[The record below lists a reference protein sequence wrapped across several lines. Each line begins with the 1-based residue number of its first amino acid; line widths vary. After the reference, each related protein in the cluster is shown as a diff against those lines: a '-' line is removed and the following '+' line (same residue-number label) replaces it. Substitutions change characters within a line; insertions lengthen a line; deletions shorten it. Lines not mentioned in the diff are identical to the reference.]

1 MKKGLLLGLSMFLFH
16 LISLGVGVTFQVD
29 MSNEAVSPL
38 GVHLAGSFADGN
50 GDGVIDNNLPNWNP
64 GGIPLIDNGNGV
76 WSVTIEL
83 IAGLYE
89 YKFVNGNDWSNP
101 EFFSSDEVC
110 SQWLNG
116 NRYISFNDSETA
128 LVIPIVCWNGCVACG
143 VGCIDPFN
151 PPTIPICLVTVDEWS
166 GKNHIIWEPVANT
179 AVQRI
184 VVFKESNVQ
193 DVFDVIGEVDFS
205 AEGAFEDVNSN
216 PQVQSNRYR
225 IGMKDSCGFVYEP
238 LDGIHKTIHLTTSTG
253 LGGNV
258 NLNWNAYE
266 GVVFDSYNIYRGS
279 SLGNMNLIATVAS
292 NVLSYTDINPSTEE
306 LNYMIEVVGVSCNP
320 NRSVIFSRSNIL
332 DLTALGLREE
342 NSRQISIYPN
352 PASSNLVV
360 ESEANCI
367 GSPMIIL
374 NSMGDVVGNV
384 IVTSTRTSLEIE
396 HLPCGL
402 YYLRIESLVR
412 PFQVMR

>member
-1 MKKGLLLGLSMFLFH
+1 MKKGLLFGLSMSLFH
-16 LISLGVGVTFQVD
+16 LISWGVEVTFQVE
-29 MSNEAVSPL
+29 MSNETVSPL

-50 GDGVIDNNLPNWNP
+50 GDGIIDNNLPNWNP
-64 GGIPLIDNGNGV
+64 GGIALNDNGNGV

-83 IAGLYE
+83 VAGLYE

-101 EFFSSDEVC
+101 EFFSSEEVC
-110 SQWLNG
+110 AQWLNG
-116 NRYISFNDSETA
+116 NRYVLFNESEPT
-128 LVIPIVCWNGCVACG
+128 LTIPLVCWNGCVACG

-166 GKNHIIWEPVANT
+166 GKNHIIWEPIANN

-225 IGMKDSCGFVYEP
+225 IGMKDSCGFVYAP
-238 LDGIHKTIHLTTSTG
+238 LDGIHKTIHLTTSSG

-342 NSRQISIYPN
+342 NSQQISIYPN
-352 PASSNLVV
+352 PVSSSLMV
-360 ESEANCI
+360 ELEANCM
-367 GSPMIIL
+367 GSPMMIL

-384 IVTSTRTSLEIE
+384 IVTSTRTSMDIE
-396 HLPCGL
+396 HLPNGL
-402 YYLRIESLVR
+402 YYLKTESLVQ
-412 PFQVMR
+412 PFQVVR